1 MRWQTGRRSGN
12 IEDRRGSRIP
22 GGFKGG
28 GIGILLLAL
37 VGMYFGIDPA
47 LILNIGETVQ
57 QSAPDASAPYQP
69 SAEEQEMAE
78 FVGVVLADTEDTW
91 NAVFTS
97 AGRTY
102 SEPKLV
108 LFSGAVQSACGFAQA
123 AMGPF
128 YCPADSKVYIDL
140 AFYHDLKADLGSPG
154 DFAQAYV
161 IAHEVGHHV
170 QSLLGISEKVA
181 AQRGRVAEVE
191 YNRLSVRL
199 ELQADCLAGVWANH
213 ADRVRQVVEP
223 GDIEEALNAASNI
236 GDDRMQRRSQGHITP
251 DSFTHGS
258 SAQRVSWF
266 QRGFQSGDINSC
278 DTFQAKTL

>member
-57 QSAPDASAPYQP
+57 QSAPDSSVPYQP

-102 SEPKLV
+102 NEPKLV
-108 LFSGAVQSACGFAQA
+108 LFSGAVKSACGFAQA

-128 YCPADSKVYIDL
+128 YCPADNKVY
-140 AFYHDLKADLGSPG
+140 
-154 DFAQAYV
+154 
-161 IAHEVGHHV
+161 
-170 QSLLGISEKVA
+170 
-181 AQRGRVAEVE
+181 
-191 YNRLSVRL
+191 
-199 ELQADCLAGVWANH
+199 
-213 ADRVRQVVEP
+213 
-223 GDIEEALNAASNI
+223 
-236 GDDRMQRRSQGHITP
+236 
-251 DSFTHGS
+251 
-258 SAQRVSWF
+258 
-266 QRGFQSGDINSC
+266 
-278 DTFQAKTL
+278 